1 MEIFGWAK
9 SNYKPVTTKIAYQPQ
24 NYMNHAHALHRVL
37 DPYSMEIFQKEVPVL
52 VGNQLTVK
60 VNDHCNN
67 GMQACILLINVYL
80 EKLTPSI

>member
-1 MEIFGWAK
+1 MGQEQLQTHYYQD
-9 SNYKPVTTKIAYQPQ
+9 SLSTTELYEPCT
-24 NYMNHAHALHRVL
+24 LHRVL

-52 VGNQLTVK
+52 VGIQLTVK
-60 VNDHCNN
+60 VDDHCNN